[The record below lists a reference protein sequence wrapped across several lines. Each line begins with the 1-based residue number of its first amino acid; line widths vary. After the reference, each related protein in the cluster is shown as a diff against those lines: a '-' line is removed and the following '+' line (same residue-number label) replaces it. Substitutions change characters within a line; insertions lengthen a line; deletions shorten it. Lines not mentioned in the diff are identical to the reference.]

1 MNVAG
6 LPQLPPAG
14 IYDFLDKTYKP
25 LEGQIFSATYWGQF
39 QMPQTNNPR
48 DILVVG
54 VQNAFAATLKAIMSS
69 VVAQCGETVW
79 KGITST
85 SQGDVWLWVEPT
97 LGGINVNSIHE
108 FKIEETTV
116 FPCYPGTGFPHG
128 GVSIKASLL
137 TPPISSTAIQVTP
150 VGTQLAFT
158 FPFGMW
164 LNRTEH
170 DAESEKALERK
181 PKETRKERYHVF
193 VEKECQRTGQF
204 IFGDSRYNVHLIITV
219 FFCWVWGDFW
229 RLRENH
235 GYNLYSPTLFQS
247 RTTLLANLRL

>member
-1 MNVAG
+1 MNMAG
-6 LPQLPPAG
+6 LPQMPQAG
-14 IYDFLDKTYKP
+14 IYDTFLVTTYKP

-39 QMPQTNNPR
+39 QMRQTNNPR
-48 DILVVG
+48 D
-54 VQNAFAATLKAIMSS
+54 IMSS

-97 LGGINVNSIHE
+97 LGGINVNSTHE

-116 FPCYPGTGFPHG
+116 FPCYRGTGFPNG

-137 TPPISSTAIQVTP
+137 TQPITSTTIQVTP

-164 LNRTEH
+164 LNRTER

-193 VEKECQRTGQF
+193 VEKECQLTGLF
-204 IFGDSRYNVHLIITV
+204 IFGDSRYSVHLIITV
-219 FFCWVWGDFW
+219 LFYWVWGDFW

-247 RTTLLANLRL
+247 RTILLTNLRL

>member
-1 MNVAG
+1 MAMNMAG
-6 LPQLPPAG
+6 LPQMPQAG
-14 IYDFLDKTYKP
+14 IYDTFLVTTYKP

-54 VQNAFAATLKAIMSS
+54 VQNPFAATLKAIMSS

-97 LGGINVNSIHE
+97 LGGINVNSTHE

-116 FPCYPGTGFPHG
+116 FSCYRGTGFPNG

-137 TPPISSTAIQVTP
+137 TPPITSTTIQVTP

-158 FPFGMW
+158 FPFGM
-164 LNRTEH
+164 
-170 DAESEKALERK
+170 
-181 PKETRKERYHVF
+181 
-193 VEKECQRTGQF
+193 
-204 IFGDSRYNVHLIITV
+204 
-219 FFCWVWGDFW
+219 
-229 RLRENH
+229 
-235 GYNLYSPTLFQS
+235 
-247 RTTLLANLRL
+247 